1 MANEA
6 SSGAGG
12 QTGPSQEPASSP
24 TQDDSTPPRPT
35 PADLKLWQR
44 ILLGRF
50 RDSHGQEAELFQEYI
65 QDCTLASIIVS

>member
-12 QTGPSQEPASSP
+12 QTGQPSQEP
-24 TQDDSTPPRPT
+24 DDSTPPRPT